1 MPRLSKRWP
10 HTFLLPALA
19 LIVLV
24 FAFVGGPDYYS
35 PRSFQLAWNLGH
47 VVAFMLWACLCLL
60 YFQSLARLSLVRQ
73 FALFALAAAI
83 FGALIEIVQSQLG
96 RQASWN
102 DLLSD
107 ILGSLLAV
115 SLLSA
120 QRRQIK
126 TALRIL
132 IQTVLIMT
140 VVVLHRGFFVAL
152 LDDYYARRQFP
163 VLADFSAPF
172 ELSRWG
178 GDAAGQLLHI
188 PGNRTV
194 LALKVLLTT
203 DLYSGVGLKHAPAN
217 WQGYSFLRLRLYN
230 PAEDELL
237 ITCRI
242 HDKQHTQGDQVY
254 SDRFN
259 RRIRLSPGWNT
270 VQISLQDIIDAP
282 ASRKMDITRING
294 LGIFSTR
301 LQQVRSLFISEIK
314 LIRQ

>member
-1 MPRLSKRWP
+1 MLRLSKRWP
-10 HTFLLPALA
+10 QTFLLPVLA
-19 LIVLV
+19 LIALV
-24 FAFVGGPDYYS
+24 FAFIGGTGYYS
-35 PRSFQLAWNLGH
+35 PRSFQHAWNLGH

-73 FALFALAAAI
+73 FALLALAAAI
-83 FGALIEIVQSQLG
+83 FGGLIEIVQSQLVG
-96 RQASWN
+96 RQASWY
-102 DLLSD
+102 DLLND

-115 SLLSA
+115 SLFSA

-132 IQTVLIMT
+132 IPSVLIMT
-140 VVVLHRGFFVAL
+140 VVVLHRDFVIVL
-152 LDDYYARRQFP
+152 VDDYYARRQFP

-178 GDAAGQLLHI
+178 GDAAGQLLHS
-188 PGNRTV
+188 PDSGTA
-194 LALKVLLTT
+194 LALKVILTT
-203 DLYSGVGLKHAPAN
+203 DVYSGVGLKHAPAN
-217 WQGYSFLRLRLYN
+217 WQGYSFLRIRLYN
-230 PAEDELL
+230 PAVDELF

-242 HDKQHTQGDQVY
+242 HDMQHTQGDQVY

-301 LQQVRSLFISEIK
+301 LQQARTLFISEVK
-314 LIRQ
+314 LIN